1 MSSSSRPDDAPD
13 VPHRRLGGTPPPD
26 APDMLLPEPPP
37 APPPEPAP
45 ARRGRPRRS
54 RTALIA
60 VIAVLA
66 ALALGGSAAAF
77 VFLGED
83 ETAAPEYTALGTDLT
98 EDLGPFD
105 PAQNSGYHP
114 FTFEQRAWLPTPQGR
129 HWVFQGQDD
138 ATATFHQ
145 DLAEDTV
152 ILICGDLRHHLGR
165 YPADFTDREAW
176 FAAEQSRE
184 REHRGEGDEYTI
196 AAGPEYGDYVIDGR
210 QAFLVEIQHHWT
222 QWDDPEEGPVPVDY
236 TRAHAYLYIDL
247 EDQAPARCTVTAH
260 HGVTDGYDAA
270 LDALLGVR
278 LETAAD

>member
-1 MSSSSRPDDAPD
+1 MAEITYRD
-13 VPHRRLGGTPPPD
+13 
-26 APDMLLPEPPP
+26 
-37 APPPEPAP
+37 
-45 ARRGRPRRS
+45 
-54 RTALIA
+54 A
-60 VIAVLA
+60 VIRGIAQEMSRDQDV
-66 ALALGGSAAAF
+66 

-105 PAQNSGYHP
+105 SAQNSGYHP
-114 FTFEQRAWLPTPQGR
+114 FAFEQRAWLPTPQGR

-196 AAGPEYGDYVIDGR
+196 AAGPEYGDYVIDDTFGVVR
-210 QAFLVEIQHHWT
+210 YQGKELNRAELLSAM
-222 QWDDPEEGPVPVDY
+222 VDS
-236 TRAHAYLYIDL
+236 TI
-247 EDQAPARCTVTAH
+247 T
-260 HGVTDGYDAA
+260 
-270 LDALLGVR
+270 
-278 LETAAD
+278 